1 MFPPDDF
8 QALVRRLRPDPILP
22 VRLNMERLKER
33 QKLTNNIRSGFCSF
47 LKDTRLSYDSC
58 STRRHFVSG
67 ELSQWHSY
75 HILFYINNMGY
86 GLCLLLKTND
96 DYIVVYL
103 MSSLVSCLNEKSYH
117 IFIFLLRS
125 LILRMVYTLH

>member
-8 QALVRRLRPDPILP
+8 QALVRRLRPDTA
-22 VRLNMERLKER
+22 RKTKHGAFKKR
-33 QKLTNNIRSGFCSF
+33 QKLTNYIGSGFCSF
-47 LKDTRLSYDSC
+47 LKDKRLSYDSC
-58 STRRHFVSG
+58 SARRHFVSIESCLNG
-67 ELSQWHSY
+67 NSTISF
-75 HILFYINNMGY
+75 FYINNMGY
-86 GLCLLLKTND
+86 GLCLLLKTNG

-103 MSSLVSCLNEKSYH
+103 MSSPVSCLNEKSYH